1 MTCLKI
7 GLIWVLLQQ
16 PLGVKHENKNNDC
29 NSSSVLGLCRIM
41 PLCNGQV
48 SRSNIMERH
57 LDPDAY
63 LDDMERLEQLEQ
75 EAQHK
80 LDQQE
85 KHDD

>member
-1 MTCLKI
+1 M
-7 GLIWVLLQQ
+7 
-16 PLGVKHENKNNDC
+16 PLGY
-29 NSSSVLGLCRIM
+29 
-41 PLCNGQV
+41 GQV

-63 LDDMERLEQLEQ
+63 LDDMERLEQKEQ

-85 KHDD
+85 KHDE

>member
-16 PLGVKHENKNNDC
+16 PLGVKYESKNNDC
-29 NSSSVLGLCRIM
+29 NSNSVLGLCRIM

-57 LDPDAY
+57 LDYDDY
-63 LDDMERLEQLEQ
+63 LDEMERLEQQEY

>member
-1 MTCLKI
+1 MFNEYERQIKQNKI
-7 GLIWVLLQQ
+7 LMLL
-16 PLGVKHENKNNDC
+16 
-29 NSSSVLGLCRIM
+29 
-41 PLCNGQV
+41 
-48 SRSNIMERH
+48 ERW

-63 LDDMERLEQLEQ
+63 LDDMDRLDQLEQ